1 MTLEVNGR
9 EEVMPVEIIDDS
21 IIEVA
26 NKAEA
31 RINAINKI
39 KSIVLRVTNS
49 NDWIDQGGKP
59 YLAVSGAEKVG
70 GLFGIKWSIGESQ
83 LTNEEDGHYSYTY
96 KGKFT
101 MGQRT
106 IEFEG
111 SRSTKDPFFSK
122 AHGKEKPVSE
132 IDRNDVKKAAL
143 TNLIGNGITRML
155 GIRNMTWD
163 EVKAGGVDQSKTSK
177 VEYGKAEMSDDVKEQ
192 RKKLGEM
199 LMEMAGNN
207 KDLAS
212 KMLVEFTSF
221 VAKDGKVVAGK
232 DSITKLSEKAIPV
245 TYGKVSKEYEQWKKE
260 EADEGQEVMDD
271 FDKAEAE
278 GKV

>member
-1 MTLEVNGR
+1 MEEERTNG
-9 EEVMPVEIIDDS
+9 EIATVEIIDDS

-39 KSIVLRVTNS
+39 KSIVLRVTNQ
-49 NDWIDQGGKP
+49 NDWIDQGDKP

-70 GLFGIKWSIGESQ
+70 GLFGIEWSIGEAQ

-101 MGQRT
+101 MGSRT

-122 AHGKEKPVSE
+122 AHGSDKPVSE

-155 GIRNMTWD
+155 GIRNMTWE
-163 EVKAGGVDQSKTSK
+163 EVKAGGIDQSKTPK
-177 VEYGKAEMSDDVKEQ
+177 INYGTAEMSEDVKEQ

-199 LMEMAGNN
+199 LMKMAGGN
-207 KDLAS
+207 KDIAS

-221 VAKDGKVVAGK
+221 VAKDGKEVAGK

-245 TYGKVSKEYEQWKKE
+245 TYGKVKEKYEDWKKKNKD
-260 EADEGQEVMDD
+260 ADEEIEKEFEQ
-271 FDKAEAE
+271 AELE
-278 GKV
+278 GRL